1 MNNKTNKEW
10 KQRKGRNLP
19 EQKSWCADKTRDR
32 QRPGDK
38 AKCTSMSV
46 FNQEKQEKRRKMLN
60 MQHKHPCMLVC
71 LDKHWMGL
79 DEMWIW
85 VYLTSVGRC
94 LCFLEDAAHFQ
105 LSQPQSCCC
114 ELPAASCPHSP
125 PPCLCFCWPRQK
137 EAQLRNSP
145 SCSILE
151 VL

>member
-60 MQHKHPCMLVC
+60 MQHMQSIHACSCV
-71 LDKHWMGL
+71 WTNT
-79 DEMWIW
+79 EW
-85 VYLTSVGRC
+85 V
-94 LCFLEDAAHFQ
+94 
-105 LSQPQSCCC
+105 
-114 ELPAASCPHSP
+114 
-125 PPCLCFCWPRQK
+125 
-137 EAQLRNSP
+137 
-145 SCSILE
+145 
-151 VL
+151 